1 MRQEAIEVLR
11 LADHDYTRVETV
23 EHPKGKAGYQLDAL
37 LGFLKENADEWL
49 YEADIAQPAVS
60 IARKLLNILSDTE
73 EE

>member
-1 MRQEAIEVLR
+1 MSLRQEVIEVLR
-11 LADHDYTRVETV
+11 LADHDYTRVD
-23 EHPKGKAGYQLDAL
+23 PKGKAGYQLDAL

-49 YEADIAQPAVS
+49 YEAAIAQPAVG